1 MQDDLGFSSEIVA
14 EGDTENLIKSF
25 LVYGIGELELCYV
38 HIFYFIQSQMLLVE
52 LSISF
57 IVLFYQCLLTFNFL
71 SPSVSIKAIRGAPN
85 RLHRRQTW

>member
-38 HIFYFIQSQMLLVE
+38 H
-52 LSISF
+52 
-57 IVLFYQCLLTFNFL
+57 VLFTSYTKPNVACCLLN
-71 SPSVSIKAIRGAPN
+71 
-85 RLHRRQTW
+85 